1 MTFGVGLEARQI
13 DDREVGHEDCELRRS
28 GRISSVRMNSECQ
41 ANSVKTRVL
50 IWKLGSAPP

>member
-1 MTFGVGLEARQI
+1 MSMMVSSGTKVESSTG
-13 DDREVGHEDCELRRS
+13 C

-41 ANSVKTRVL
+41 ASFGEHAVL